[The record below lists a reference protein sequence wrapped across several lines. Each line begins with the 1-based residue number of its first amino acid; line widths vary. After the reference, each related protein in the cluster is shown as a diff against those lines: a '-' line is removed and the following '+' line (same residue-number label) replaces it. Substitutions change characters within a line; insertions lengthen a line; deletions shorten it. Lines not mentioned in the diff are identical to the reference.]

1 MQPVKEAK
9 FLGFRD
15 FISRVIMVVSERK
28 KQVVIEQTLISW
40 YCIFCS
46 ECKVENIY
54 SVVNFGGK
62 MWDKCLR

>member
-28 KQVVIEQTLISW
+28 KQVVIEQTLIS
-40 YCIFCS
+40 
-46 ECKVENIY
+46 
-54 SVVNFGGK
+54 
-62 MWDKCLR
+62 

>member
-1 MQPVKEAK
+1 MQSGKEAK

-28 KQVVIEQTLISW
+28 KQVAIEQTLISQ
-40 YCIFCS
+40 YYIFCS
-46 ECKVENIY
+46 ECKLENIY

>member
-1 MQPVKEAK
+1 MQPGKEAK

-28 KQVVIEQTLISW
+28 KQVAIEQTLISQ
-40 YCIFCS
+40 YYIFCS
-46 ECKVENIY
+46 ECKLENIY